1 MKPIL
6 FLLTLISLFS
16 GCHSSRSAKK
26 AKEPQISFGSG
37 GGFTGLVEEF
47 ILHKNGTLF
56 KVNAVGKDTVLI
68 KTLDKKTTNAFFEN
82 ISTNTMQKLELNQA
96 GNMNYFVTLLKGH
109 EIVRSY
115 HWTDGSDVP
124 GELQD
129 LYNKLYTLIKNEN

>member
-1 MKPIL
+1 VKPIL
-6 FLLTLISLFS
+6 LFLTLIALLI

-56 KVNAVGKDTVLI
+56 KVNAGGKDTVLI
-68 KTLDKKTTNAFFEN
+68 KTLDKKTTQAFFES

-96 GNMNYFVTLLKGH
+96 GNMNYFVTLLKGR
-109 EIVRSY
+109 EIVRSF
-115 HWTDGSDVP
+115 HWTDGSDIP
-124 GELQD
+124 QELK
-129 LYNKLYTLIKNEN
+129 KLYDDLMGEIKVN